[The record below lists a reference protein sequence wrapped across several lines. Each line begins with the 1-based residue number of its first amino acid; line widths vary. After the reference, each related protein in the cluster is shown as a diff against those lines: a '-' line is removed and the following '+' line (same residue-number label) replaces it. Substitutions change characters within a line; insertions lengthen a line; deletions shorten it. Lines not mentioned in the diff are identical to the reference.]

1 MLFSFLTIK
10 VIIMPTAEKLGVK
23 KSVERNIMITS
34 NP

>member
-10 VIIMPTAEKLGVK
+10 VIMPTAEKLGVK
-23 KSVERNIMITS
+23 KSIERNVMITS